1 MLHKVKCVQ
10 VVKDWGIMGLP
21 TPPQFCRGAGYAYQ
35 VGVACLEGFGRPRDD
50 QEALRWMKTAA
61 EWGLPVAQA
70 DLLLLSVSLGVY
82 RPDKSDLS
90 AILTG
95 YDFVKKPP
103 VVDRPDKSDPCVKWA
118 FNAVVNKKGHQGN
131 VNALWHVNQD
141 VCTSAVSEYRT
152 ERAKEIQAAFKYR
165 MSTDWK
171 VFEGSG
177 LWKTWLRKL
186 HESSLGIGGFM
197 KTAADR
203 GWSLLHYVVAL
214 MSGYGEVAG
223 LLGIRPMLQLKFL
236 VEELGA
242 DVRSLNEDM
251 ATPLDLAMAIG
262 DPSTVSYLL
271 DRHQLCKP
279 PFLPGSCPLQNVAC
293 LPAGYISNI
302 IDRVCNIAPEM
313 SIDARLPSTGRT
325 ELLNVLLTKEPL
337 LPPARTAAVMAL
349 LDHGANPLLT
359 TAEPDTASPL
369 LLAVT
374 GLEPDLVGPMLL
386 AVKKFG
392 HGLPNLN
399 LGRARPEPANE
410 LARAFLRLVQ
420 TPRSV
425 SLAKGVVSHRQSLRA
440 IVKTMLEHGACSELP
455 YVCRGMTHDLLGLA
469 CYYGRDDVIQAILA
483 ESHGIGPA
491 VFKTLGSGH
500 TAGIGA
506 MLETLESRQGAGMG
520 AAFKTWQLGRTA
532 GFKAMLEP
540 LESGQGAGIEALKTA
555 IDCGFVEAVDLL
567 LPYMAKLPQVIT
579 DRSLLLTEAL
589 HHQPAM
595 VPLLLSHLERAGR
608 GPEVLEFRD
617 PWGATLLDL
626 ALEYG
631 YLDLARQLLAKGAKY
646 DVYRL
651 KGDHNIDDGPESTL
665 ASVLPRMK
673 PIQLLMEQTPK
684 PRLIVTS
691 TGLNVFHV
699 LAANDKLISTSP
711 APIPSSPND
720 QLTRETHIDTTVG
733 RAEFLQVMEYFHR
746 LDPTLINARG
756 GTRGI
761 TPFHVVSLF
770 YSETVGAFLHAHGAD
785 INAPSHDGRHTPLD
799 LLHFHENGDRG
810 PDEHLTI
817 DYRTGVPQTGVA
829 ICDYGMAG
837 PVYWKLEDKL
847 LARMKELYK
856 TWGAERG
863 VQWMR
868 KRLGLGRELDDLMLF
883 SGGITSYYTD
893 ENGVER
899 SQHFS

>member
-10 VVKDWGIMGLP
+10 TVKDLGIMGLP
-21 TPPQFCRGAGYAYQ
+21 TPPQFRRGAGYAYQ

-70 DLLLLSVSLGVY
+70 DLFLLSMSLGVY
-82 RPDKSDLS
+82 RPDNSDLS
-90 AILTG
+90 AIFPG

-103 VVDRPDKSDPCVKWA
+103 FVDRPDKSDPCVKWA
-118 FNAVVNKKGHQGN
+118 FNAVVNKKAHQGT
-131 VNALWHVNQD
+131 VDALWFVNQEL
-141 VCTSAVSEYRT
+141 CTSAVSEYRT
-152 ERAKEIQAAFKYR
+152 ERAKEIQAAFKDR
-165 MSTDWK
+165 MSADWK
-171 VFEGSG
+171 ELSMSPM
-177 LWKTWLRKL
+177 WKMRLRRL

-214 MSGYGEVAG
+214 TSGYGEIGG

-242 DVRSLNEDM
+242 DVRSLNEDS

-271 DRHQLCKP
+271 DRHQLCSP

-293 LPAGYISNI
+293 LPAGYISDI
-302 IDRVCNIAPEM
+302 IDRVCKIAPEM
-313 SIDARLPSTGRT
+313 SINARLPSTGRT
-325 ELLNVLLTKEPL
+325 EFLNVLLTKEPL

-359 TAEPDTASPL
+359 TAEPGTASPL

-374 GLEPDLVGPMLL
+374 GLEENLVRLMLL
-386 AVKKFG
+386 AVKKFA

-410 LARAFLRLVQ
+410 LARAYLRLVR

-425 SLAKGVVSHRQSLRA
+425 SLAKGVASHRISLR
-440 IVKTMLEHGACSELP
+440 IIIKMMLEHGVCSELP
-455 YVCRGMTHDLLGLA
+455 YVCRYVCGGIPHDLLSLA
-469 CYYGRDDVIQAILA
+469 CYYGRDDVMQAVLA
-483 ESHGIGPA
+483 ESHGVGPA
-491 VFKTLGSGH
+491 VSKTLGSGQGVGIKAGFKTWGLGQ
-500 TAGIGA
+500 TAGMEA
-506 MLETLESRQGAGMG
+506 KLEALELRQGPGMG
-520 AAFKTWQLGRTA
+520 A
-532 GFKAMLEP
+532 GFKPWELGHTSGIQAKLEAK
-540 LESGQGAGIEALKTA
+540 LEALELRQGPGIEALKIA

-567 LPYMAKLPQVIT
+567 LPRMAKLPQVIT

-595 VPLLLSHLERAGR
+595 VPLLLGHLERAGR
-608 GPEVLEFRD
+608 GAEVLEFKD
-617 PWGATLLDL
+617 PFGATILDL

-673 PIQLLMEQTPK
+673 PIELLMEQTPK

-699 LAANDKLISTSP
+699 MAANDKLISTSP
-711 APIPSSPND
+711 IPLP
-720 QLTRETHIDTTVG
+720 
-733 RAEFLQVMEYFHR
+733 
-746 LDPTLINARG
+746 
-756 GTRGI
+756 
-761 TPFHVVSLF
+761 
-770 YSETVGAFLHAHGAD
+770 YS
-785 INAPSHDGRHTPLD
+785 
-799 LLHFHENGDRG
+799 
-810 PDEHLTI
+810 
-817 DYRTGVPQTGVA
+817 A
-829 ICDYGMAG
+829 I
-837 PVYWKLEDKL
+837 
-847 LARMKELYK
+847 
-856 TWGAERG
+856 
-863 VQWMR
+863 
-868 KRLGLGRELDDLMLF
+868 
-883 SGGITSYYTD
+883 S
-893 ENGVER
+893 
-899 SQHFS
+899 

>member
-1 MLHKVKCVQ
+1 MSHSAVSPPVDYLYFWLPALTRGFQIRKSFQIFRASLTGNLKTAIFNDMLHKVKCVQ
-10 VVKDWGIMGLP
+10 TVKDLGIMGLP
-21 TPPQFCRGAGYAYQ
+21 TAPQFRRGAGYAYQ

-70 DLLLLSVSLGVY
+70 DLFLLSMSLGVY
-82 RPDKSDLS
+82 RPDNSDLS
-90 AILTG
+90 AIFPG

-103 VVDRPDKSDPCVKWA
+103 FVDRPDKSDPCVKWA
-118 FNAVVNKKGHQGN
+118 FNAVVNKKAHQGT
-131 VNALWHVNQD
+131 VDALWFVNQEL
-141 VCTSAVSEYRT
+141 CTSAVSEYRT
-152 ERAKEIQAAFKYR
+152 ERAKEIQAAFKDR
-165 MSTDWK
+165 MSADWK
-171 VFEGSG
+171 ELSMSPM
-177 LWKTWLRKL
+177 WKMRLRRL

-214 MSGYGEVAG
+214 TSGYGEIGG

-242 DVRSLNEDM
+242 DVRSLNEDS

-262 DPSTVSYLL
+262 DPSTVLYLL
-271 DRHQLCKP
+271 GRHELCKP

-293 LPAGYISNI
+293 MPSACISNI
-302 IDRVCNIAPEM
+302 IDRVCKVAPGM

-359 TAEPDTASPL
+359 TAEPGTASPL

-374 GLEPDLVGPMLL
+374 GLESHLVQTMLL
-386 AVKKFG
+386 SVKKFG

-410 LARAFLRLVQ
+410 LARAYLRLVR

-425 SLAKGVVSHRQSLRA
+425 SLAKGVASHRISLR
-440 IVKTMLEHGACSELP
+440 IIIKMMLEHGVCSELP
-455 YVCRGMTHDLLGLA
+455 YVCRYVCGGIPHDLLSLA
-469 CYYGRDDVIQAILA
+469 CYYGRDDVMQAVLA
-483 ESHGIGPA
+483 ESHGVGPA
-491 VFKTLGSGH
+491 VSKTLGSGQ
-500 TAGIGA
+500 GVGVGA
-506 MLETLESRQGAGMG
+506 MLETLESHQSIGIGSV
-520 AAFKTWQLGRTA
+520 FKNLGLGRP
-532 GFKAMLEP
+532 GGIKAMLET
-540 LESGQGAGIEALKTA
+540 LELGQGASIEALKIA

-567 LPYMAKLPQVIT
+567 LPRMAKLPQVIT

-595 VPLLLSHLERAGR
+595 VPLLLGHLERAGR
-608 GPEVLEFRD
+608 GAEVLEFKD
-617 PWGATLLDL
+617 PWGATILDL

-631 YLDLARQLLAKGAKY
+631 YLDLARLLLAKGAKY

-673 PIQLLMEQTPK
+673 PIELLMEQTPK

-699 LAANDKLISTSP
+699 MAANDKLISTSP
-711 APIPSSPND
+711 APTPSSPPRSTD
-720 QLTRETHIDTTVG
+720 TRNPHRHHRRPRRVPPSHGILPPPRPDPHARPRRHPRHHALPRRQPLLLGDGRRVPARARRRHQRPLERRPPHAARPAALSRQRRPRAG
-733 RAEFLQVMEYFHR
+733 RA
-746 LDPTLINARG
+746 
-756 GTRGI
+756 
-761 TPFHVVSLF
+761 
-770 YSETVGAFLHAHGAD
+770 
-785 INAPSHDGRHTPLD
+785 
-799 LLHFHENGDRG
+799 
-810 PDEHLTI
+810 PD
-817 DYRTGVPQTGVA
+817 D
-829 ICDYGMAG
+829 
-837 PVYWKLEDKL
+837 
-847 LARMKELYK
+847 
-856 TWGAERG
+856 
-863 VQWMR
+863 
-868 KRLGLGRELDDLMLF
+868 
-883 SGGITSYYTD
+883 
-893 ENGVER
+893 
-899 SQHFS
+899 

>member
-10 VVKDWGIMGLP
+10 LVKDLGAMGLP
-21 TPPQFCRGAGYAYQ
+21 TPPQLRRAACYAYQ

-70 DLLLLSVSLGVY
+70 DLFFLSVSLGVY
-82 RPDKSDLS
+82 RPDISDLF
-90 AILTG
+90 AILRG
-95 YDFVKKPP
+95 YDSVKKPP
-103 VVDRPDKSDPCVKWA
+103 FVDRPDKSDAYVKWA
-118 FNAVVNKKGHQGN
+118 FNAVVNKKAHQGT
-131 VNALWHVNQD
+131 VNALWHFNQE

-165 MSTDWK
+165 MSADWN
-171 VFEGSG
+171 VFKGSG
-177 LWKTWLRKL
+177 LWKTWMRKL
-186 HESSLGIGGFM
+186 HESSLGIGGLM

-214 MSGYGEVAG
+214 MSGYGEVGG

-302 IDRVCNIAPEM
+302 IDRVCKIAPEM

-325 ELLNVLLTKEPL
+325 ELLNVFFTKEPL
-337 LPPARTAAVMAL
+337 LPPARTAAVMSL

-359 TAEPDTASPL
+359 TAEPGTASPL

-374 GLEPDLVGPMLL
+374 GLESDLVGAMLL

-425 SLAKGVVSHRQSLRA
+425 SLAKGVVGHRQSLRA
-440 IVKTMLEHGACSELP
+440 IVKKMLEHGACSELP
-455 YVCRGMTHDLLGLA
+455 YVCRGMPHDLLGLA
-469 CYYGRDDVIQAILA
+469 CYYGRDDAMQAVIA
-483 ESHGIGPA
+483 ESHGVGPA
-491 VFKTLGSGH
+491 VFETLGSGH

-506 MLETLESRQGAGMG
+506 MLETL
-520 AAFKTWQLGRTA
+520 KL
-532 GFKAMLEP
+532 
-540 LESGQGAGIEALKTA
+540 GQGAGIEALKTA

-567 LPYMAKLPQVIT
+567 LPRMAKLPQVIT

-595 VPLLLSHLERAGR
+595 VPLLLGHLERAGR
-608 GPEVLEFRD
+608 GAEVLEFKD
-617 PWGATLLDL
+617 PWGATILDL

-699 LAANDKLISTSP
+699 MAANDKLISTSP
-711 APIPSSPND
+711 IPLPYSS
-720 QLTRETHIDTTVG
+720 T
-733 RAEFLQVMEYFHR
+733 
-746 LDPTLINARG
+746 IN
-756 GTRGI
+756 
-761 TPFHVVSLF
+761 
-770 YSETVGAFLHAHGAD
+770 
-785 INAPSHDGRHTPLD
+785 
-799 LLHFHENGDRG
+799 
-810 PDEHLTI
+810 
-817 DYRTGVPQTGVA
+817 
-829 ICDYGMAG
+829 
-837 PVYWKLEDKL
+837 
-847 LARMKELYK
+847 
-856 TWGAERG
+856 
-863 VQWMR
+863 
-868 KRLGLGRELDDLMLF
+868 
-883 SGGITSYYTD
+883 
-893 ENGVER
+893 
-899 SQHFS
+899 